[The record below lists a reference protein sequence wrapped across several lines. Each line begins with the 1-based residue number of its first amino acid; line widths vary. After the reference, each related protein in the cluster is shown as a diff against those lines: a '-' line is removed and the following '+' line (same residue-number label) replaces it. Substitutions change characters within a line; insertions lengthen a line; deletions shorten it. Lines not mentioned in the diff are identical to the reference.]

1 MKKHHYFL
9 AFFYGSVIIFA
20 ICFVIIDSLG
30 VNLVHLYQTSRL
42 WLIEQLIFSIFFL
55 SLAVTILLLL
65 TWFLLDDNSKRQ
77 INHNLRR
84 ILNNQSINVTDDGTE
99 ISTNIQRLSKKMNLM
114 TASLQSKENS
124 RILRSQEIVKQE
136 RKRIARDL
144 HDTVSQDLFAASM
157 VLSGIA
163 QNVSQL
169 DVDQVGS
176 QLLAVEEM
184 LQHAQNDLRI
194 LLLHLRPVELENK
207 TLSEGF
213 KMILKE
219 LTDKSDIEVVYH
231 ESILTLP
238 KKIEDN
244 IFRIGQEFISNTLK
258 HSQAS
263 RLEVYLNQTEN
274 ELQLKMIDN
283 GIGFDMDSV
292 YDLSYGLKNIEDRVE
307 DLAGNLQLLSQPG
320 KGVAMDI
327 RLPLVNQSEDKNG

>member
-84 ILNNQSINVTDDGTE
+84 ILNNQSINVTDDGIE

-124 RILRSQEIVKQE
+124 RILKSQEIVKQE

-213 KMILKE
+213 RMILKE

>member
-30 VNLVHLYQTSRL
+30 VNLVHLYQMSRL

-124 RILRSQEIVKQE
+124 RILKSQEIVKQE

-213 KMILKE
+213 RMILKE

>member
-124 RILRSQEIVKQE
+124 RILKSQEIVKQE

-283 GIGFDMDSV
+283 GIGFDMNSV

>member
-65 TWFLLDDNSKRQ
+65 TWFLLDDNSKCQ

-124 RILRSQEIVKQE
+124 RILKSQEIVKQE

-213 KMILKE
+213 RMILKE

>member
-114 TASLQSKENS
+114 TANLQSKENS
-124 RILRSQEIVKQE
+124 RILKSQEIVKQE

-213 KMILKE
+213 RMILKE

>member
-124 RILRSQEIVKQE
+124 RILKSQEIVKQE

-213 KMILKE
+213 RMILKE

-283 GIGFDMDSV
+283 GIGFGMDSV

>member
-124 RILRSQEIVKQE
+124 RILKSQEIVKQE

-213 KMILKE
+213 RMILKE

-283 GIGFDMDSV
+283 GIGFDMDCV

>member
-55 SLAVTILLLL
+55 SLTVTILLLL

-124 RILRSQEIVKQE
+124 RILKSQEIVKQE

-184 LQHAQNDLRI
+184 LQNAQNDLRI

>member
-55 SLAVTILLLL
+55 SLTVTILLLL

-124 RILRSQEIVKQE
+124 RILKSQEIVKQE

-144 HDTVSQDLFAASM
+144 HDTISQDLFAASM

>member
-55 SLAVTILLLL
+55 SLAVTIFLLL

-124 RILRSQEIVKQE
+124 RILKSQEIVKQE

-213 KMILKE
+213 RMILKE

>member
-1 MKKHHYFL
+1 CIK
-9 AFFYGSVIIFA
+9 
-20 ICFVIIDSLG
+20 D
-30 VNLVHLYQTSRL
+30 R
-42 WLIEQLIFSIFFL
+42 IFSIFFL

-124 RILRSQEIVKQE
+124 RILKSQEIVKQE

>member
-114 TASLQSKENS
+114 TESLQSKENS
-124 RILRSQEIVKQE
+124 RILKSQEIVKQE

-213 KMILKE
+213 RMILKE

>member
-55 SLAVTILLLL
+55 SLTVTILLLL

-124 RILRSQEIVKQE
+124 RILKSQEIVKQE

-244 IFRIGQEFISNTLK
+244 IFRIGQEFISNTLN

>member
-55 SLAVTILLLL
+55 SLTVTILLLL

-124 RILRSQEIVKQE
+124 RILKSQEIVKQE

>member
-124 RILRSQEIVKQE
+124 RILKSQEIVKQE

-213 KMILKE
+213 RMILKE

-283 GIGFDMDSV
+283 GIGFDIDSV

>member
-99 ISTNIQRLSKKMNLM
+99 ISTNIQWLSKKMNLM

-124 RILRSQEIVKQE
+124 RILKSQEIVKQE

-213 KMILKE
+213 RMILKE

>member
-124 RILRSQEIVKQE
+124 RILKSQEIVKQE
-136 RKRIARDL
+136 RKRIARNL

-213 KMILKE
+213 RMILKE

-244 IFRIGQEFISNTLK
+244 IFRICQEFISNTLK

>member
-124 RILRSQEIVKQE
+124 RILKSQEIVKQE

-213 KMILKE
+213 RMILKE

-307 DLAGNLQLLSQPG
+307 DLAGNLQLISQPG

>member
-55 SLAVTILLLL
+55 SLTVTILLLL

-84 ILNNQSINVTDDGTE
+84 ILNNQSINVTDDSTE

-124 RILRSQEIVKQE
+124 RILKSQEIVKQE

>member
-114 TASLQSKENS
+114 TASIQSKENS
-124 RILRSQEIVKQE
+124 RILKSQEIVKQE

-213 KMILKE
+213 RMILKE

>member
-124 RILRSQEIVKQE
+124 RILKSQEIVKQE

-213 KMILKE
+213 RMILKE
-219 LTDKSDIEVVYH
+219 LIDKSDIEVVYH

>member
-55 SLAVTILLLL
+55 SLTVTILLLL

-124 RILRSQEIVKQE
+124 RILKSQEIVKQE

-231 ESILTLP
+231 ESILNLP

>member
-99 ISTNIQRLSKKMNLM
+99 ISTNTQRLSKKMNLM

-124 RILRSQEIVKQE
+124 RILKSQEIVKQE

-213 KMILKE
+213 RMILKE

>member
-124 RILRSQEIVKQE
+124 RILKSQEIVKQE

-194 LLLHLRPVELENK
+194 LLLHLRPAELENK

-213 KMILKE
+213 RMILKE

>member
-84 ILNNQSINVTDDGTE
+84 ILNNQSINVTDDGAE

-124 RILRSQEIVKQE
+124 RILKSQEIVKQE

-213 KMILKE
+213 RMILKE

>member
-124 RILRSQEIVKQE
+124 RILKSQEIVKQE

-194 LLLHLRPVELENK
+194 LLLHLRPVKLENK

-213 KMILKE
+213 RMILKE

>member
-77 INHNLRR
+77 INYNLRR

-124 RILRSQEIVKQE
+124 RILKSQEIVKQE

-213 KMILKE
+213 RMILKE

>member
-99 ISTNIQRLSKKMNLM
+99 ILTNIQRLSKKMNLM

-124 RILRSQEIVKQE
+124 RILKSQEIVKQE

-213 KMILKE
+213 RMILKE

>member
-42 WLIEQLIFSIFFL
+42 WMIEQLIFSIFFL

-124 RILRSQEIVKQE
+124 RILKSQEIVKQE

>member
-124 RILRSQEIVKQE
+124 RILKSQEIVKQE

-244 IFRIGQEFISNTLK
+244 IFRIGKEFISNTLK

>member
-99 ISTNIQRLSKKMNLM
+99 ISTNIQQLSKKMNLM

-124 RILRSQEIVKQE
+124 RILKSQEIVKQE

>member
-124 RILRSQEIVKQE
+124 RILKSQEIVKQE

-169 DVDQVGS
+169 DVDQVAS

>member
-124 RILRSQEIVKQE
+124 RILKSQEIVKQE

-213 KMILKE
+213 RMILKE

-327 RLPLVNQSEDKNG
+327 RLPLVNQS

>member
-84 ILNNQSINVTDDGTE
+84 ILNNQSIHVTDDGTE

-124 RILRSQEIVKQE
+124 RILKSQEIVKQE

-213 KMILKE
+213 RMILKE

>member
-84 ILNNQSINVTDDGTE
+84 ILNNQSINVTDDDTE

-124 RILRSQEIVKQE
+124 RILKSQEIVKQE

-213 KMILKE
+213 RMILKE

>member
-84 ILNNQSINVTDDGTE
+84 ILNNQSINVTDDGIE

-124 RILRSQEIVKQE
+124 RILKSQEIVKQE

>member
-124 RILRSQEIVKQE
+124 RILKSQEIVKQE

-213 KMILKE
+213 RMILKE

-231 ESILTLP
+231 ESILTLS

>member
-124 RILRSQEIVKQE
+124 RILKSQEIVKQE

-169 DVDQVGS
+169 DVDQIGS

-213 KMILKE
+213 RMILKE

>member
-99 ISTNIQRLSKKMNLM
+99 ISTNIQRLYKKMNLM

-124 RILRSQEIVKQE
+124 RILKSQEIVKQE

-213 KMILKE
+213 RMILKE